1 MKLRLTLFLTLAVM
15 ISCFVGCTF
24 AALTINTGEF
34 TNTTLRSAQYYWK
47 GDEKIL
53 TFEPVTGQLA
63 DSTMEDL
70 NGKIVFQQFLGSGSW
85 IAKMKEIQI
94 AGAIAILYGTVSVEP
109 GQYGCALTA
118 SQPSGQITI
127 PVAEVSQR

>member
-1 MKLRLTLFLTLAVM
+1 
-15 ISCFVGCTF
+15 
-24 AALTINTGEF
+24 
-34 TNTTLRSAQYYWK
+34 
-47 GDEKIL
+47 
-53 TFEPVTGQLA
+53 
-63 DSTMEDL
+63 MEDL

-94 AGAIAILYGTVSVEP
+94 AGAIAILYGTVSGKLASLEDFWNLLFIKNSFISIATVEP

-127 PVAEVSQR
+127 PVAEVSQREFEEIRKAIINGAIIDATLTSEGMS